1 MPLVWAAMA
10 TQDRRGAPDRV
21 LTSPSTTAALPLG
34 REISCSLA
42 GRLSALFANMRGMR
56 ELHARASSLCRNNS
70 LPDTPAL
77 QLSGR
82 QTLARQ
88 T

>member
-10 TQDRRGAPDRV
+10 TQDRRAPPR
-21 LTSPSTTAALPLG
+21 PQPLG

-56 ELHARASSLCRNNS
+56 ELHARVSARHTCFAVVR
-70 LPDTPAL
+70 PANPRATNL
-77 QLSGR
+77 NGS
-82 QTLARQ
+82 
-88 T
+88 